1 MDQTPRILTVSELTA
16 DIKEVLENVFA
27 DVCVVGEISNLRQ
40 PASGHI
46 YFSLKDEKS
55 QLRSVLF
62 KGSSFKLKF
71 NLSDGMKITCRGR
84 VGVYDR
90 DGQYQLYVNSIEPQ
104 GQGALALAFEQLKER
119 LLKEG
124 LFDASHKK
132 ELPFLPAAIGVIT
145 SPTGA
150 VIGDILNVLD
160 RRFGSEH
167 VIINPVRVQGEEAA
181 RDIVHALREFNQ
193 LKNVDVII
201 IARGGGSL
209 EDLWC
214 FNDEPLARAIFESEI
229 PVISAIGHETDFTIA
244 DFVADRRAPTP
255 SAAAEIVMP
264 LRAELDDKIENL
276 LCFLWK
282 NFSDIIPQYAQ
293 RIDDLFENMARA
305 VENKFKTRQAR
316 LEHLK
321 EHLNALSPLAILKRG
336 YSIASLED
344 HEKILYSSQEVK
356 KGDKIFVRLS
366 KGTLEC
372 EIVKIVS

>member
-1 MDQTPRILTVSELTA
+1 MDHTIRILTVSELTA

-27 DVCVVGEISNLRQ
+27 DVCVVGEVSNLRQ

-46 YFSLKDEKS
+46 YFSLKDETS

-62 KGSSFKLKF
+62 KGSAFKLKF
-71 NLSDGMKITCRGR
+71 SLADGMKIACRGR

-104 GQGALALAFEQLKER
+104 GKGALALAFEQLKEKLSR
-119 LLKEG
+119 EG
-124 LFDASHKK
+124 LFDESHKK
-132 ELPFLPAAIGVIT
+132 ELPFLPAAIGIIT

-150 VIGDILNVLD
+150 VIQDILHVLD
-160 RRFGSEH
+160 RRFGSQH
-167 VIINPVRVQGEEAA
+167 VIMNPVRVQGEEAGQE
-181 RDIVHALREFNQ
+181 IVNALQEFNQ
-193 LKNVDVII
+193 WKNVDVII

-214 FNDEPLARAIFESEI
+214 FNDELLARAIFESKI

-244 DFVADRRAPTP
+244 DFVADKRAPTP
-255 SAAAEIVMP
+255 SAAAEMVMP
-264 LRAELDDKIENL
+264 SRAELDEKIGNL
-276 LCFLWK
+276 LRFLWK

-293 RIDDLFENMARA
+293 RIDDLYENMSRA
-305 VENKFKTRQAR
+305 VENKFKTQHTR
-316 LEHLK
+316 LKHLK
-321 EHLNALSPLAILKRG
+321 EHLNALSPLAVLKRG

-366 KGTLEC
+366 SGALEC
-372 EIVKIVS
+372 EVLKTVS

>member
-71 NLSDGMKITCRGR
+71 NLSDGMKIACRGR

-305 VENKFKTRQAR
+305 VENKFKNQQAR

-344 HEKILYSSQEVK
+344 YEKILYSSQEVE

-366 KGTLEC
+366 SGALEC
-372 EIVKIVS
+372 EVLKIVS